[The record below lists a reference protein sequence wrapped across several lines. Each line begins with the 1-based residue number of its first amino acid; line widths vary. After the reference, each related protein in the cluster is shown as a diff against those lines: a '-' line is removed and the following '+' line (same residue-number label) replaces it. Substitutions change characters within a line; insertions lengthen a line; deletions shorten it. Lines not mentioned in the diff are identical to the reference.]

1 MKPFNFEEAIG
12 WQVLRAAQK
21 AVENAPLALMTDD
34 VMVSVEIRA
43 WTSSWPGKTDSGRSK
58 STIIGSASCA
68 YYRDP
73 APDPVIAEPTK
84 DEERDDDFG
93 YRDVGDLFD
102 KPTEEAP

>member
-12 WQVLRAAQK
+12 WNVLRASRQAT
-21 AVENAPLALMTDD
+21 ENAPNALTTED
-34 VMVSVEIRA
+34 VVVSVEIRA
-43 WTSSWPGKTDSGRSK
+43 WTSSWPGETDSGRSK

-68 YYRDP
+68 YRGP
-73 APDPVIAEPTK
+73 APDPVTSEPTE

-102 KPTEEAP
+102 NPTEGAS

>member
-12 WQVLRAAQK
+12 WQVLRAAKQ
-21 AVENAPLALMTDD
+21 AVENAPNALTTDD
-34 VMVSVEIRA
+34 VLVSVEIRA
-43 WTSSWPGKTDSGRSK
+43 WTSSLSSFSGRSK

-68 YYRDP
+68 YRGP
-73 APDPVIAEPTK
+73 APDLVTSEPTE

-102 KPTEEAP
+102 KPTEEAS

>member
-1 MKPFNFEEAIG
+1 MRPFNFEEAIG
-12 WQVLRAAQK
+12 WNVLRASRQAI
-21 AVENAPLALMTDD
+21 ENAPNALTTDD
-34 VMVSVEIRA
+34 VLVSVEIRA
-43 WTSSWPGKTDSGRSK
+43 WTSSWPGTTDSGRSK

-68 YYRDP
+68 YRGP
-73 APDPVIAEPTK
+73 APDPVTAEPTE